1 MVDGVTGV
9 SAVKNVVEDGR
20 KEVAQIQHLQ
30 MEELIVQ
37 KNMDP
42 ETKKVATKKN
52 ALWMVDG
59 VTGVSAVKNVEEDG
73 RKEVAQIQ
81 HLQMEE
87 LIVQKVMDL
96 EIKKCATLKNALSMV
111 GGLTGVSAVKNVVED
126 GRKEVAQIQR
136 LQMEEPIVQ
145 KDMDLE
151 IKKCATLKNALSMVR
166 GVSGQNVVSHVV
178 EDGGKEVVQ
187 IQHL

>member
-37 KNMDP
+37 KNMDL
-42 ETKKVATKKN
+42 EIKKVATKKNALSMVDGVTGVSAVKNVVEDGRKEVAQIQHLQMEELSVQKNMDLEIKKVATKKN

-59 VTGVSAVKNVEEDG
+59 VTGVSAVKNVAEDG
-73 RKEVAQIQ
+73 GKEVAQIQ
-81 HLQMEE
+81 HLQIEE
-87 LIVQKVMDL
+87 L
-96 EIKKCATLKNALSMV
+96 
-111 GGLTGVSAVKNVVED
+111 
-126 GRKEVAQIQR
+126 
-136 LQMEEPIVQ
+136 IVQ

-151 IKKCATLKNALSMVR
+151 IKKVAT
-166 GVSGQNVVSHVV
+166 
-178 EDGGKEVVQ
+178 
-187 IQHL
+187 